1 MNAKKAKVIKTKF
14 KSEIEKIIEIRKE
27 IIIERNNRKEEIM
40 TLLSNCFGI
49 TKKLKNKTE
58 NSYQS

>member
-27 IIIERNNRKEEIM
+27 IIE
-40 TLLSNCFGI
+40 TVI
-49 TKKLKNKTE
+49 TVP
-58 NSYQS
+58 